1 LSDHIHQKTV
11 VDQAMDRIRKLIT
24 SGLYQ
29 PGDKIPTEQE
39 LANDFGIGRSS
50 IREALKIFQYLG
62 ILESRVSKGTFLC
75 GRSRISSEAIAW
87 SILLGDNDM
96 WDILELRQIIEETA
110 FLSLMTRL
118 LPAPHSFQPVFKK
131 LEAETQNMRLAKEK
145 SSINQLSLADYTF
158 HFIIITCGGNKLF
171 LEIFKTL
178 KVFIQEENMKTYHSM
193 QNPYE
198 VADEHQEI
206 VDAMRTGNLDRAVS
220 RHHAHFLR
228 IRGLL
233 APGSLPKG
241 Q

>member
-11 VDQAMDRIRKLIT
+11 VDQAMDRIRKLIS

-62 ILESRVSKGTFLC
+62 ILESRVSKGTFLS
-75 GRSRISSEAIAW
+75 GRSRISSEVITW
-87 SILLGDNDM
+87 SIILGDNDM

-118 LPAPHSFQPVFKK
+118 LSAPDSFQSVFKK
-131 LEAETQNMRLAKEK
+131 LEAEIQNMRLAEEE
-145 SSINQLSLADYTF
+145 SSLNRLSLADYTF
-158 HFIIITCGGNKLF
+158 HSIIITYGGNRLF

-193 QNPYE
+193 HNPYKIT
-198 VADEHQEI
+198 DEHEEI
-206 VDAMRTGNLDRAVS
+206 MNSMWAGNLDKAVS
-220 RHHAHFLR
+220 QHHTHFLR